1 MGYKYADSTIRCPHY
16 RRVIKTRKGQFIGIE
31 CDPVANIGMDVG
43 QVIRVKTSEDLNDY
57 TEVFCK
63 DQYEKCPYFHH

>member
-1 MGYKYADSTIRCPHY
+1 MGYKYNDSMIRCPHF

-31 CDPVANIGMDVG
+31 CDPLPNVGMDIG
-43 QVIRVKTSEDLNDY
+43 QVIRVRTSVDLDDY
-57 TEVFCK
+57 TGVFCT

>member
-1 MGYKYADSTIRCPHY
+1 MGYKYADSKIRCPQF

-31 CDPVANIGMDVG
+31 CDPVSNIGIDVG
-43 QVIRVKTSEDLNDY
+43 QVIRVRTSEDLNDY
-57 TEVFCK
+57 TGVFCK